1 MGYNLDEFADDH
13 EEQHALGTGFGVGVL
28 LAAGLQFALGPALA
42 GLVLVFVVRI
52 VRQKRPAAADTQDL
66 LNDIRREPHYFAT
79 ALGAGLLAA
88 LAVI

>member
-1 MGYNLDEFADDH
+1 MIGEFADDH

-28 LAAGLQFALGPALA
+28 LAAAIDSAPGPALA
-42 GLVLVFVVRI
+42 GLLLVFVVRI
-52 VRQKRPAAADTQDL
+52 VRRKRPAPAETQNL

-79 ALGAGLLAA
+79 AIGAGALAA